1 MRIGVDYFPELLSQ
15 EEWKR
20 DAELMTKTGV
30 RAIRIGMNSWSKIE
44 SSENN
49 FNFDLF
55 DEAIQ
60 HFARYGIGTVMCI
73 SEVVPR
79 WFGKN
84 SEKCLTSERYIK
96 RITCFINELSK
107 HYSQNKAVI
116 EWQIDNSKM
125 NYQVVGDIEIYNA
138 KFIDYLQ
145 DKYDSLE
152 QINNVWGVIADGDEY
167 TDWNQIEIYDN
178 VSNPAFTLE
187 KRRFCSALNT
197 EYLKLQSSLIRKNIP
212 KAYISVEVNN
222 CRNPYEELEFVDYV
236 YFKNIMNNTNNSNM
250 EFELDK
256 LRGLKNS
263 GFGEIIE
270 FNYKINPEQ
279 LKTNIFQAYMHG
291 ADTVF
296 LRWHSPL
303 SGKNVN
309 YRGLLEHSG
318 MLSRI
323 FMKFSEICQINFK
336 LENINEC
343 FVDSNVAILYSPE
356 SEFSLRYGQS
366 VNYNTEIQHFYSLF
380 RSYGV
385 NVDVINSESELEN
398 YNIVIAPCLYINNKT
413 ATENIYRYVIN
424 GGTLVM
430 TTRCGVK
437 DENGNFM
444 SETLPTVFSE
454 LIGAEIKDCGSVN
467 TKNKTFI
474 TDYANQKFSCTGW
487 FDVLK
492 LNTAKAYA
500 TYSDGIYISS
510 PAITLNNYCKGKAYY
525 IGTVPDDNFY
535 LDFVGKLMKYNGV
548 PKLSGIP
555 DGVEITTRTN
565 GRDDY
570 IVFLNKSDKSNVM
583 NLPKTLYSVIDNCG
597 KDNVNLMPYSIDI
610 VKL

>member
-15 EEWKR
+15 EDWKK

-30 RAIRIGMNSWSKIE
+30 KAIRIGMNSWSKIE

-73 SEVVPR
+73 SEVVPK

-84 SEKCLTSERYIK
+84 KEKCLTSEKYIK
-96 RITCFINELSK
+96 RITCFVNELSK

-116 EWQIDNSKM
+116 EWQIDNSKID
-125 NYQVVGDIEIYNA
+125 YQDDNNA

-152 QINNVWGVIADGDEY
+152 QVNSAWGVITDGDEY
-167 TDWNQIEIYDN
+167 TDWNQIGFYDN
-178 VSNPAFTLE
+178 ASNPAFTLE

-222 CRNPYEELEFVDYV
+222 CRNPYKELEFVDYI
-236 YFKNIMNNTNNSNM
+236 YFKNIINNINNSNM

-256 LRGLKNS
+256 LRGFKNS

-270 FNYKINPEQ
+270 FNYKINPER
-279 LKTNIFQAYMHG
+279 LKTNIFQAYIHG
-291 ADTVF
+291 ADAVF

-303 SGKNVN
+303 SGKNLN

-343 FVDSNVAILYSPE
+343 FVSSSVAILYSPE

-366 VNYNTEIQHFYSLF
+366 VNYNTEIQRFYSLF

-444 SETLPTVFSE
+444 SEPLPTVFSE
-454 LIGAEIKDCGSVN
+454 LIGAKITDCGSVD
-467 TKNKTFI
+467 TKNKIFI
-474 TDYANQKFSCTGW
+474 TDYANQKFSCTDW

-492 LNTAKAYA
+492 LDTAKAYA

-548 PKLSGIP
+548 PKLTGIP
-555 DGVEITTRTN
+555 EGVEIATRTDS
-565 GRDDY
+565 RDDY

-583 NLPKTLYSVIDNCG
+583 NLPKALYSVIDNCG